1 MVRMEDMRVRPTLLF
16 CGILDFW
23 LGVSLVLTPGRLPVA
38 TRTLL
43 MVLLDYGYGSAFLL
57 AALVSFLAS
66 LLWSRRMQRH
76 ISIRLIRFS
85 RLAGL
90 GASFSVM
97 LALLVVECIAVFL
110 GGSLLSVGIV
120 AGLAIMEA
128 MTINEADMTPAREAF
143 IYQYSKSR

>member
-16 CGILDFW
+16 CGFLDLW
-23 LGVSLVLTPGRLPVA
+23 LGFTLVLTPSRPGAHPALFVI
-38 TRTLL
+38 
-43 MVLLDYGYGSAFLL
+43 LDYGYGSAFLL
-57 AALVSFLAS
+57 AALACFLAA
-66 LLWSRRMQRH
+66 LLWSRRMQRRL
-76 ISIRLIRFS
+76 SIRLIRFS

-97 LALLVVECIAVFL
+97 LALLVIEVIALLL

-120 AGLAIMEA
+120 AGLAVMEA
-128 MTINEADMTPAREAF
+128 MTINEADMTPAREAY